1 MAAQLDS
8 SEWRDELRATLGAR
22 GELGQEMEDEVIES
36 FLGRLRGS
44 IDKQVE
50 AGVAEAMSHRRRG
63 GISLGR
69 GSRCPVSLHPPAC
82 DRRGRRRRLGDCSC
96 RRAYSCCS
104 FQNIRLS
111 PPGRRESVVQRD
123 QVIGLS
129 GTPKT
134 TLVSHV
140 RHLSG
145 DGK

>member
-63 GISLGR
+63 GISLG
-69 GSRCPVSLHPPAC
+69 GVAVVLC
-82 DRRGRRRRLGDCSC
+82 
-96 RRAYSCCS
+96 
-104 FQNIRLS
+104 LS
-111 PPGRRESVVQRD
+111 IPLLAIAGGVGGAWGIVAVVALIL
-123 QVIGLS
+123 VVLF
-129 GTPKT
+129 KT
-134 TLVSHV
+134 
-140 RHLSG
+140 
-145 DGK
+145 